1 MIKFL
6 DLQQLNARHQ
16 TELEQACGRVVQ
28 SGFYISG
35 PEVAAFEQEFADYCG
50 SKHCI
55 GVANG
60 LDALTLT
67 LRAWRELGRIHTDAE
82 VIVPSNTFIA
92 TVLAVTAAG
101 LKPVLVEPNPDTHLL
116 EVAQLEAA
124 ITDRTRVIMPVH
136 LYGQLVDM
144 PALMKLARQHNLL
157 VLEDAAQAHGAS
169 ANGQIAGSFGDAAG
183 FSFYP
188 GKNLGALGDAGAVT
202 TSDDELARVIRSLGN
217 YGSEEKYQ
225 HSYQGVNSRLDP
237 MQAAILRVK
246 LAHLNDDTERRR
258 EIAAQY
264 LNGIKSP
271 SMQLPQP
278 VDRLAH
284 VWHLFVVRT
293 KHRQALQAWLQQCDI
308 ETHIHYPRAPHQQQ
322 AYSAL
327 RELSLPIA
335 EQLQHEVLS
344 LPINPLLTDTEIQ
357 TVIDACN
364 AFEPH
369 AEEPL

>member
-1 MIKFL
+1 MVKFL
-6 DLQQLNARHQ
+6 DLQQLNARHRQ
-16 TELEQACGRVVQ
+16 ELEQACCRVVK
-28 SGFYISG
+28 SGFYIGG
-35 PEVAAFEQEFADYCG
+35 PELTAFEREFADYCG

-67 LRAWRELGRIHTDAE
+67 LRAWLELGQIKSGAE
-82 VIVPSNTFIA
+82 VMVPSNTFIA
-92 TVLAVTAAG
+92 TLLAVTSVG

-124 ITDRTRVIMPVH
+124 ITDNTRVIMPVH

-144 PALMKLARQHNLL
+144 PALMRLARQHNLL
-157 VLEDAAQAHGAS
+157 VLEDAAQAHGARV
-169 ANGQIAGSFGDAAG
+169 NGQVAGSFGDAAG

-217 YGSEEKYQ
+217 YGSEEKYRNT
-225 HSYQGVNSRLDP
+225 YLGLNSRLDP
-237 MQAAILRVK
+237 MQAALLRVK
-246 LAHLNDDTERRR
+246 LAYLTEDTERRR
-258 EIAAQY
+258 SIASQY
-264 LNGIKSP
+264 LSGITNPAIK
-271 SMQLPQP
+271 LPQQG
-278 VDRLAH
+278 DRLAH

-308 ETHIHYPRAPHQQQ
+308 ETHIHYPLAPHQQK
-322 AYSAL
+322 AYSTMHY
-327 RELSLPIA
+327 LSLPIA

-344 LPINPLLTDTEIQ
+344 LPVSPLLTDAEVQ
-357 TVIDACN
+357 LVINACN
-364 AFEPH
+364 AFKPSV
-369 AEEPL
+369 EEVL